1 MTCRTDASHAS
12 RCDIVVPAQIS
23 TTGGGVI
30 GAALRL
36 IPSFRED
43 WIKSPFYSNEPV
55 SQSISALCF
64 VALCMYVWF
73 SSLKRSKKEEKV

>member
-1 MTCRTDASHAS
+1 MAGGA
-12 RCDIVVPAQIS
+12 I
-23 TTGGGVI
+23 GGVI

-36 IPSFRED
+36 IPKFRED
-43 WIKSPFYSNEPV
+43 WIKTPFYSNEPV

-64 VALCMYVWF
+64 VGLCMYVWF